1 MQEIRC
7 PNCGKVFQ
15 VDEAGYAQ
23 ILQQVHDSEFTKEL
37 ARREKEMQQKKESDL
52 AIARMKQEKIHSEEI
67 SKKDSEIAEKENLI
81 GQLKAQ
87 LEKAETEKKLAV
99 SEAVTEKDRELSE
112 KGNEITKL
120 LGDIELQKKEG
131 VLRVAALVE
140 QHKGELK
147 LRDEEIERLKDFK
160 ARQSTKMVGESL
172 EQHCMTQFNQIRMTA
187 FPNAYFEKDND
198 AKSGSKGDFIFRES
212 ADGTE
217 FISIMFEMKNEMDT
231 TATKHKNEDFFKELD
246 KDRKEKKCEYAVL
259 VSLLESDSELYNNGI
274 VDVSYRYPK
283 MFVVRPQF
291 FIPIISLLRNAA
303 LDSLEYRTKLAAV
316 QDQQLDLYHFEE
328 NLSQF
333 KLSFADSFRKATD
346 RFEDAI
352 KGIDNTISALTRI
365 RENLVKSEN
374 HLNVANNKLEDV
386 SIKKL
391 TKNAPSV
398 RAMFEEKKT
407 AE

>member
-67 SKKDSEIAEKENLI
+67 SKKDSEIAEKENLS

-160 ARQSTKMVGESL
+160 AV
-172 EQHCMTQFNQIRMTA
+172 
-187 FPNAYFEKDND
+187 P
-198 AKSGSKGDFIFRES
+198 
-212 ADGTE
+212 
-217 FISIMFEMKNEMDT
+217 
-231 TATKHKNEDFFKELD
+231 
-246 KDRKEKKCEYAVL
+246 
-259 VSLLESDSELYNNGI
+259 
-274 VDVSYRYPK
+274 
-283 MFVVRPQF
+283 
-291 FIPIISLLRNAA
+291 
-303 LDSLEYRTKLAAV
+303 LAA
-316 QDQQLDLYHFEE
+316 
-328 NLSQF
+328 
-333 KLSFADSFRKATD
+333 
-346 RFEDAI
+346 
-352 KGIDNTISALTRI
+352 
-365 RENLVKSEN
+365 SE
-374 HLNVANNKLEDV
+374 
-386 SIKKL
+386 
-391 TKNAPSV
+391 
-398 RAMFEEKKT
+398 
-407 AE
+407 